1 MGFDDFKQLVDNMQI
16 NLYLTDIQTNEI
28 IFMNNK
34 MKETY
39 NLKDPEGKICWK
51 TLQNNQSGPCPFC
64 PLIKLKQINNL
75 YQSISWRENSDLTNR
90 IFENYDSLIKWENG
104 KIVHMQQSI
113 D

>member
-51 TLQNNQSGPCPFC
+51 TLQ
-64 PLIKLKQINNL
+64 
-75 YQSISWRENSDLTNR
+75 
-90 IFENYDSLIKWENG
+90 
-104 KIVHMQQSI
+104 
-113 D
+113 

>member
-39 NLKDPEGKICWK
+39 NLKD
-51 TLQNNQSGPCPFC
+51 
-64 PLIKLKQINNL
+64 
-75 YQSISWRENSDLTNR
+75 RR
-90 IFENYDSLIKWENG
+90 
-104 KIVHMQQSI
+104 
-113 D
+113 

>member
-39 NLKDPEGKICWK
+39 NLKDPEGKYVGILLIVFLK
-51 TLQNNQSGPCPFC
+51 TM
-64 PLIKLKQINNL
+64 
-75 YQSISWRENSDLTNR
+75 
-90 IFENYDSLIKWENG
+90 
-104 KIVHMQQSI
+104 IV
-113 D
+113 

>member
-1 MGFDDFKQLVDNMQI
+1 MILSSWLDNMQI

-51 TLQNNQSGPCPFC
+51 TLQKKSKRTMSILSTYQ
-64 PLIKLKQINNL
+64 IK
-75 YQSISWRENSDLTNR
+75 TN
-90 IFENYDSLIKWENG
+90 
-104 KIVHMQQSI
+104 
-113 D
+113 

>member
-39 NLKDPEGKICWK
+39 NLKDPEGKYVGK
-51 TLQNNQSGPCPFC
+51 HFKR
-64 PLIKLKQINNL
+64 IKA
-75 YQSISWRENSDLTNR
+75 DH
-90 IFENYDSLIKWENG
+90 
-104 KIVHMQQSI
+104 VHFVHLSN
-113 D
+113 

>member
-39 NLKDPEGKICWK
+39 NK
-51 TLQNNQSGPCPFC
+51 
-64 PLIKLKQINNL
+64 
-75 YQSISWRENSDLTNR
+75 R
-90 IFENYDSLIKWENG
+90 IWIITS
-104 KIVHMQQSI
+104 
-113 D
+113 

>member
-51 TLQNNQSGPCPFC
+51 TLQI
-64 PLIKLKQINNL
+64 IKA
-75 YQSISWRENSDLTNR
+75 DH
-90 IFENYDSLIKWENG
+90 
-104 KIVHMQQSI
+104 VHFVHLSN
-113 D
+113 